1 MGYVCK
7 FMFNFVA
14 DTEAAV
20 ERNFR
25 TRILACA
32 GNKPSTGRTGN
43 IVERNDAR
51 CGFGLAIDGQSRCI
65 LYSKKRNTAVER
77 ERERERMEKGIRK
90 KKEQIRKESERE
102 RQRETINTI
111 EIEYRKALGEKE
123 KERERNFRGTKG
135 SVRCGRI

>member
-77 ERERERMEKGIRK
+77 ERERENGERHKEKKR
-90 KKEQIRKESERE
+90 
-102 RQRETINTI
+102 TD
-111 EIEYRKALGEKE
+111 
-123 KERERNFRGTKG
+123 KERE
-135 SVRCGRI
+135 